1 LSRQGVRDHA
11 LALDL
16 TTAKTKGHEIKLPV
30 HGNYECRP
38 TTWNAVTSK
47 TKQCEEK
54 SKQHPPPYKIL

>member
-47 TKQCEEK
+47 TKQ
-54 SKQHPPPYKIL
+54 